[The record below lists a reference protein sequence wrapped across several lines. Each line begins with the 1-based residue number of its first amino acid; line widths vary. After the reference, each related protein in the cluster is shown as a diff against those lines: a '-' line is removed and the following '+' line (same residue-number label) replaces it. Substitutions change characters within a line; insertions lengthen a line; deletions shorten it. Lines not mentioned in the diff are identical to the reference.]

1 MKNSRLREK
10 RMNIVGKRSKIVEII
25 IKKGDKL
32 TIRNI
37 NGKSISGEVTN
48 INEEAAEAMLFEAY
62 ADSNFKVHHIE
73 LTAQASLTSPN
84 NISEVLTFS
93 EAAEIWNIDPST
105 LRHRVTGEELQEG
118 LDYRKSGKVWLITKK
133 AMERLYGLK

>member
-1 MKNSRLREK
+1 MG
-10 RMNIVGKRSKIVEII
+10 IVGKRLKIAEII

-37 NGKSISGEVTN
+37 NGKNISGEVTN

-73 LTAQASLTSPN
+73 IAAQASLPFPN
-84 NISEVLTFS
+84 SISEVLTFS
-93 EAAEIWNIDPST
+93 EAAEIWDIDPST
-105 LRHRVTGEELQEG
+105 LRHRVTGEELREG
-118 LDYRKSGKVWLITKK
+118 LDYRKSGKVWLITKST
-133 AMERLYGLK
+133 MERLYGLK

>member
-1 MKNSRLREK
+1 MK
-10 RMNIVGKRSKIVEII
+10 IVGKRSKIAEII

-37 NGKSISGEVTN
+37 NGRSISGEVTN

-73 LTAQASLTSPN
+73 ITAQASLSSPN

-105 LRHRVTGEELQEG
+105 LRHRVTGEELNEG
-118 LDYRKSGKVWLITKK
+118 IDYRKSGKVWLISRK
-133 AMERLYGLK
+133 AIERLYGLK

>member
-1 MKNSRLREK
+1 ME
-10 RMNIVGKRSKIVEII
+10 IVGKKPKVVETI

-37 NGKSISGEVTN
+37 NGRNISGEVTN

-73 LTAQASLTSPN
+73 LTAQASLSSPN
-84 NISEVLTFS
+84 SISEVLTFS
-93 EAAEIWNIDPST
+93 EAAEIWDIDPST
-105 LRHRVTGEELQEG
+105 LRHKVTGEDLQEG
-118 LDYRKSGKVWLITKK
+118 LDYRKSGKVWLITKN
-133 AMERLYGLK
+133 AMERLYGIK

>member
-1 MKNSRLREK
+1 ME
-10 RMNIVGKRSKIVEII
+10 IVGKRSKIVEII
-25 IKKGDKL
+25 IKKGDKV

-37 NGKSISGEVTN
+37 NGRSISGEVTN

-62 ADSNFKVHHIE
+62 TDSNFKVHHIE
-73 LTAQASLTSPN
+73 LTAQASLSSSN

-118 LDYRKSGKVWLITKK
+118 LDYRKSGKVWLITKN

>member
-1 MKNSRLREK
+1 M
-10 RMNIVGKRSKIVEII
+10 GKRSKIADIT

-48 INEEAAEAMLFEAY
+48 INEEAAEAMLFEPY
-62 ADSNFKVHHIE
+62 SESNFKVHHIE
-73 LTAQASLTSPN
+73 LTAQASLPTSN

-105 LRHRVTGEELQEG
+105 LRHRVTGQELQEG
-118 LDYRKSGKVWLITKK
+118 VDYRKSGKVWLITKN
-133 AMERLYGLK
+133 AMERLYGMK

>member
-1 MKNSRLREK
+1 M
-10 RMNIVGKRSKIVEII
+10 GKRSKIAEII

-62 ADSNFKVHHIE
+62 SESNFKVHHIE
-73 LTAQASLTSPN
+73 LAAQASLPTSN

-93 EAAEIWNIDPST
+93 EAAEIWSIDPST
-105 LRHRVTGEELQEG
+105 LRHRVTGQELQEG
-118 LDYRKSGKVWLITKK
+118 LDYRKSGKVWLITKS
-133 AMERLYGLK
+133 AMERLYGMK

>member
-1 MKNSRLREK
+1 ME
-10 RMNIVGKRSKIVEII
+10 IVGKRSKIVEII

-32 TIRNI
+32 TIRNV
-37 NGKSISGEVTN
+37 NGRSISGEVTN
-48 INEEAAEAMLFEAY
+48 IIEEAAEAMLFEAY

-73 LTAQASLTSPN
+73 LTAQASLSSSN

-118 LDYRKSGKVWLITKK
+118 LDYRKSGKVWLITKN